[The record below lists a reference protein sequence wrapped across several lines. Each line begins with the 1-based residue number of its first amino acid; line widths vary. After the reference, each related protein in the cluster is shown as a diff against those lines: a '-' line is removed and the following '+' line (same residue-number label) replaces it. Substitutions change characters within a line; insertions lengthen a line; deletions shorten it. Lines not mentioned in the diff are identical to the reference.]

1 MKIWEIMDIVELSD
15 DKMGI
20 RKCRSREKSFWWCVP
35 HAFPKEDM
43 IGSYKWIHG
52 GIVKWEILM
61 KHIKQNWILLMNLIF
76 LVMEW

>member
-1 MKIWEIMDIVELSD
+1 MKIWEMMDIVELFD

-20 RKCRSREKSFWWCVP
+20 RKCRSREKSFRWCVP

-52 GIVKWEILM
+52 GIVK
-61 KHIKQNWILLMNLIF
+61 
-76 LVMEW
+76 